1 MRSLEFSNLRLNR
14 IAYRMEIRQRSK
26 QEELDRRK
34 VIRVVM
40 LLRLIMVVML
50 VMLIMV
56 VMLVMLTMV
65 VIVVMLSWLIRLIKV
80 TFKR

>member
-56 VMLVMLTMV
+56 VM
-65 VIVVMLSWLIRLIKV
+65 VVMFSWLSRLIKV
-80 TFKR
+80 KMVVKKIRVVWS